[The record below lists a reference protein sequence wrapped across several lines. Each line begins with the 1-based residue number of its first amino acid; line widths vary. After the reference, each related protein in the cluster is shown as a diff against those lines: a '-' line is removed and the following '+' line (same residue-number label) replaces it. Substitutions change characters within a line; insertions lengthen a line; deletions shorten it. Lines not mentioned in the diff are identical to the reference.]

1 MSTFGLF
8 ESQQAKGFLSDGFTL
23 RIKSVEVNASGPL
36 LLLLL
41 LQEILKIGNLRPEL
55 ILIPAARRP
64 LTAIVMHLLLQL
76 RVLFPLV
83 VELRL

>member
-8 ESQQAKGFLSDGFTL
+8 ESQKAKGFLSDGFTL

-41 LQEILKIGNLRPEL
+41 QEIFKIGNLRPEL

-76 RVLFPLV
+76 RVLLPLV
-83 VELRL
+83 VELCL